1 MLSRGPEVVKVPRLI
16 GKALSTAKRIVEDN
30 GFVVG
35 KVTWEVSTEFNVG
48 IIMRQKPSAGE
59 TAAKGSKIDL
69 VVATVL
75 E

>member
-1 MLSRGPEVVKVPRLI
+1 
-16 GKALSTAKRIVEDN
+16 
-30 GFVVG
+30 
-35 KVTWEVSTEFNVG
+35 VG
-48 IIMRQKPSAGE
+48 IIMRQKPSAGK